1 MRGRDATG
9 FREPI
14 LSLSRSCLFVRP
26 QLPEEL
32 ESCQGIDGGWE
43 SVAME
48 MLTGKPSLCH
58 LGTLRWPQKE
68 RERERERDRS
78 LATFGGF
85 VILVRVGDAAS
96 SN

>member
-1 MRGRDATG
+1 M
-9 FREPI
+9 
-14 LSLSRSCLFVRP
+14 RP

-68 RERERERDRS
+68 KERDRS

-85 VILVRVGDAAS
+85 VILVRLGDAAS
-96 SN
+96 SNYWHCMLG